1 MAKITCGP
9 FVGLAENIRA
19 QEAEPHTYLNDKLL
33 VAAAKK
39 RVGEI
44 ADIHGFRPLPF
55 TSGSFA
61 ELTLLTGRVLL
72 CISY

>member
-1 MAKITCGP
+1 MAKITSGTC
-9 FVGLAENIRA
+9 VELAENIRA

-44 ADIHGFRPLPF
+44 IDILTWIQAF
-55 TSGSFA
+55 TIYQWIFCSTNPSHW
-61 ELTLLTGRVLL
+61 
-72 CISY
+72 